1 MPTISLLAAAALGA
15 ALPDAAQCQSVGTDP
30 EAALAQSIGLQG
42 YVYGY
47 PMVDMLKQR
56 FNETH
61 RTSPD
66 QPVAAPVNQIAIY
79 PHLLTPATQGQLR
92 APNADTLYLNAW
104 VDLSRGPVLVDTPDM
119 GGRYYTLAFMDFYA
133 RPWHLGTRTN
143 GGKARRYALVGPSG
157 GTVPGGYEVFRLP
170 TDTAW
175 MLGRVLV
182 TGPQDEPAA
191 RKLAQAIVMRGAPGE
206 PVTDAA
212 PLNPFNSLAYF
223 TLLNQALRSVT
234 AKPGETALMAQFD
247 RAGFGPGTAFDP
259 EKLRPGQKLGLS
271 CALRIGPDVLKA
283 QGFRP
288 SQTTNGWLLSRAMD
302 NPGDDFLL
310 RAEAVRGGYVNAREE
325 SIYPAAIQDSS
336 GQWLNGANSYRIRFA
351 KGALPPVDG
360 FWSLTAYTAQGVQL
374 SENAIH
380 RYTIG
385 DRTKGLK
392 FAKDGSLTLTLSAD
406 RPHEGTANW
415 LPVPAA
421 GFTLVA
427 RLYLPHAEALDGR
440 YALPPVERIVP

>member
-1 MPTISLLAAAALGA
+1 MLTIALAAAA
-15 ALPDAAQCQSVGTDP
+15 ALPDGAQCQAAAADP
-30 EAALAQSIGLQG
+30 QAALAQSIGLQG
-42 YVYGY
+42 YIYGY
-47 PMVDMLKQR
+47 PLVDMLKQR

-61 RTSPD
+61 RTSPG

-92 APNADTLYLNAW
+92 APNSDTLYLNAW
-104 VDLSRGPVLVDTPDM
+104 VDLSRGPVLIDTPDM
-119 GGRYYTLAFMDFYA
+119 GTRYYTLAFMDLYA

-157 GTVPGGYEVFRLP
+157 GTVPEGYEVFRLP

-191 RKLAQAIVMRGAPGE
+191 RKLAEAITMRGAQGE

-212 PLNPFNSLAYF
+212 PLNPFDSLAYF
-223 TLLNQALRSVT
+223 QLLNQALRSVP
-234 AKPGETALMAQFD
+234 AKPGEEALMAQFD
-247 RAGFGPGTAFDP
+247 RAGFGPGVVFD
-259 EKLRPGQKLGLS
+259 EAKLSAAQKLGLG
-271 CALRIGPDVLKA
+271 CTLRIGPDVLKA
-283 QGFRP
+283 NGFRP
-288 SQTTNGWLLSRAMD
+288 TQSGNGWLLSRAMD
-302 NPGDDFLL
+302 NPGNDFLL

-351 KGALPPVDG
+351 KGQLPPVDG
-360 FWSLTAYTAQGVQL
+360 FWSITAYTAQGVQL
-374 SENAIH
+374 SENGIH

-392 FAKDGSLTLTLSAD
+392 FARDGSLTLNLSAA
-406 RPHEGTANW
+406 RPREGTANW

-427 RLYLPHAEALDGR
+427 RLYLPRPSALDGS
-440 YALPPVERIVP
+440 YLLPPVERITE

>member
-1 MPTISLLAAAALGA
+1 MLTIALAAAA
-15 ALPDAAQCQSVGTDP
+15 ALPDLPQCQAAAADP
-30 EAALAQSIGLQG
+30 VTALTQSIGLQG
-42 YVYGY
+42 YIYGY

-61 RTSPD
+61 RTSPA

-104 VDLSRGPVLVDTPDM
+104 VDLSRGPVLVEVPDM
-119 GGRYYTLAFMDFYA
+119 GSRYYTLAFMDLYA

-157 GTVPGGYEVFRLP
+157 GTVPDGYEVFRLP

-182 TGPQDEPAA
+182 TAPQDEPAA
-191 RKLAQAIVMRGAPGE
+191 RKLAEAIVMRGAPGE
-206 PVTDAA
+206 PVSEAA
-212 PLNPFNSLAYF
+212 PLNPFDSLAYF
-223 TLLNQALRSVT
+223 RLLNQALRSVP
-234 AKPGETALMAQFD
+234 AKPGEEALMAQFD
-247 RAGFGPGTAFDP
+247 RAGFGPGAVFD
-259 EKLRPGQKLGLS
+259 EARLSAAQKLGLG
-271 CALRIGPDVLKA
+271 CTLRIGPDVLKA
-283 QGFRP
+283 NGFRP
-288 SQTTNGWLLSRAMD
+288 TQSGNGWLLSRAMD
-302 NPGDDFLL
+302 NPGNDFLL

-325 SIYPAAIQDSS
+325 SIYPAAIMDSA

-351 KGALPPVDG
+351 KGQLPPVDG
-360 FWSLTAYTAQGVQL
+360 FWSITAYTAAGVQL
-374 SENAIH
+374 SENPLH
-380 RYTIG
+380 RYNIG

-392 FAKDGSLTLTLSAD
+392 FAKDGSLSLTLSAT
-406 RPHEGTANW
+406 RPREGTANW

-427 RLYLPHAEALDGR
+427 RLYLPRPSALDGS
-440 YALPPVERIVP
+440 YLLPPVERITE